1 MSQSVLRGL
10 VAERIFEHLPVQA
23 AKVPGLAREPL
34 LSCHEHFV
42 DKVAVTAS
50 VTCSVMQ
57 PTSNGTLGHGPCA
70 R

>member
-1 MSQSVLRGL
+1 MSLSVLRGL
-10 VAERIFEHLPVQA
+10 VAERIFEQLPVA

-34 LSCHEHFV
+34 LSCHKHFV
-42 DKVAVTAS
+42 DNVAVTAS